1 MQTETD
7 TNGIVTPGT
16 RKRVESLEGKL
27 IEARSPLAARVTM
40 AATLGIFA
48 LCFVGMG
55 ELHKLHLDMQA
66 AKDRVDV
73 TTGAVRELTHAVNP
87 KADHAIC
94 PAKDGRPEIDMGVP
108 FECPNKDDGQC
119 LKTPSGETLPVSVA
133 GARCAAG
140 KL

>member
-7 TNGIVTPGT
+7 MNGIPST
-16 RKRVESLEGKL
+16 RARVET
-27 IEARSPLAARVTM
+27 IEAKLVETRPAIAPRITM
-40 AATLGIFA
+40 AACLGIFA
-48 LCFVGMG
+48 LAFAGVG
-55 ELHKLHLDMQA
+55 EVHKLHLDAQA
-66 AKDRVDV
+66 IKDRVDV
-73 TTGAVRELTHAVNP
+73 TTASVRELTHAVNP

-133 GARCAAG
+133 GARCQAG